1 MKILQNMCRNVF
13 EYRRKVLLAS
23 RRFHC
28 TSTSENSR
36 MRILFFGTDNFS
48 LPSLRILND
57 SLKSKGTVSSLEVVT
72 SFKATKNPLKRFA
85 AVENLRLHDWP
96 LQKTGTEVNRNFDLG
111 VVVSFGHL
119 IPEALIS
126 SFRLGMLNVHASL
139 LPKLRGAA
147 PIVHAIASGL
157 TETGVTIMRIKPRHF
172 DVGEILTQRHLPIAR
187 DTLMPELHG
196 QLANVGA
203 AALLH
208 CVDSLDRYYRCL
220 RTQDDGEATY
230 APKITPQF
238 ADIRWAEMGAR
249 EVYDRFRALYSY
261 KPLTTRF
268 GGGELVKIFRVSCD
282 GDGEVVGDDSVT
294 GQMRFCRKSKRLWV
308 RCGDGKMICV
318 EQLSIGG
325 KKVMSGQEFY
335 NGFLSK
341 LEPARRVFSY

>member
-1 MKILQNMCRNVF
+1 MLTCK
-13 EYRRKVLLAS
+13 
-23 RRFHC
+23 RFC
-28 TSTSENSR
+28 SSSTPANSR
-36 MRILFFGTDNFS
+36 LRILFFGTDNFS

-57 SLKSKGTVSSLEVVT
+57 SLKSNGTVTSLEVVT

-85 AVENLRLHDWP
+85 TGENLRLHDWP
-96 LQKTGTEVNRNFDLG
+96 LAARPEVVGQNFDLG

-147 PIVHAIASGL
+147 PIVHAIARGH
-157 TETGVTIMRIKPRHF
+157 TETGVTIMRIKPKHF
-172 DVGEILTQRHLPIAR
+172 DVGEILTQRHVPIGP

-196 QLANVGA
+196 QLANIGA

-208 CVDSLDRYYRCL
+208 CVENLNRYYDCL
-220 RTQDDGEATY
+220 KSQDDGEATY
-230 APKITPQF
+230 APKIMPHF
-238 ADIRWAEMGAR
+238 ADIRWSEMSSG

-261 KPLTTRF
+261 KPLTTRL
-268 GGGELVKIFRVSCD
+268 GSDLVKIFRVRCD
-282 GDGEVVGDDSVT
+282 EKGEPDQT
-294 GQMRFCRKSKRLWV
+294 GEQFVHGQIRFCRKSKRLRV
-308 RCGDGKMICV
+308 RCGGDGKFV
-318 EQLSIGG
+318 TLEQLSIGG

-341 LEPARRVFSY
+341 LDPLRRVFSD

>member
-13 EYRRKVLLAS
+13 EYRRKVSLS
-23 RRFHC
+23 CGRFYC
-28 TSTSENSR
+28 NPPRDNSR
-36 MRILFFGTDNFS
+36 LRVLFFGTDNFS

-57 SLKSKGTVSSLEVVT
+57 SFKSNGTVASLEVVT

-85 AVENLRLHDWP
+85 DGESLRLHDWP
-96 LQKTGTEVNRNFDLG
+96 LQKTGSEVHRNFDLG

-147 PIVHAIASGL
+147 PIVHAIAAGH
-157 TETGVTIMRIKPRHF
+157 TETGVTIMRIRPRHF
-172 DVGEILTQRHLPIAR
+172 DVGEILTQRHVPIGPH
-187 DTLMPELHG
+187 TLMPELHG

-208 CVDSLDRYYRCL
+208 CVENLDRYYRCL

-230 APKITPQF
+230 APKIVPQF
-238 ADIRWAEMGAR
+238 ADIRWAEMSAR

-261 KPLTTRF
+261 KPLTTRL
-268 GGGELVKIFRVSCD
+268 GAELVKVFRVSCD
-282 GDGEVVGDDSVT
+282 GEVGGGEEDFVPGEI
-294 GQMRFCRKSKRLWV
+294 RFCRKSKRLRV
-308 RCGDGKMICV
+308 RCGDGKMVCV

-341 LEPARRVFSY
+341 LDPVQRVFSN